1 MKKTGII
8 IAIIVGVI
16 LIWGIGTYNGFVKK
30 QEAMTTAWGQV
41 ENVYQRRADLVP
53 NLVALVKNYTE
64 YEQGTLIAVTE
75 ARAKAAK
82 ATINTENFDENEF
95 ANFETAQN
103 ELGNSLNR
111 LIVSVENYPDLK
123 ANEEY
128 LTLQAQL
135 AGCENRI
142 QTERERFNE
151 TAKVYNQSVRCT
163 VGKFNTCEV
172 NTFIAVIV
180 TDIRLEFLERRI
192 VLGGID
198 LGLRLVKKR
207 VMPTSGKCHDTHYH
221 SK

>member
-1 MKKTGII
+1 MKKKGII
-8 IAIIVGVI
+8 IAIIVGVV

-53 NLVALVKNYTE
+53 NLVAVVKNYAE
-64 YEQGTLIAVTE
+64 YEQGTILAVTE
-75 ARAKAAK
+75 ARAKAA
-82 ATINTENFDENEF
+82 ATTVNTENFDENEF
-95 ANFETAQN
+95 ANFESAQN

-111 LIVSVENYPDLK
+111 LIVTVENYPDLK

-151 TAKVYNQSVRCT
+151 TAKTYNQSIRRFPSNLIAKMFGFEKRPYFEAEAGADRVP
-163 VGKFNTCEV
+163 E
-172 NTFIAVIV
+172 TF
-180 TDIRLEFLERRI
+180 
-192 VLGGID
+192 
-198 LGLRLVKKR
+198 
-207 VMPTSGKCHDTHYH
+207 
-221 SK
+221 

>member
-1 MKKTGII
+1 MKKTGIV
-8 IAIIVGVI
+8 IAIIIGI
-16 LIWGIGTYNGFVKK
+16 IFIWGIGTYNGFVKK

-41 ENVYQRRADLVP
+41 ENVYQRRADLIP

-75 ARAKAAK
+75 ARAKAAN
-82 ATINTENFDENEF
+82 ANVNTENFDENEF
-95 ANFETAQN
+95 ADFESAQN

-142 QTERERFNE
+142 LTERERFNE
-151 TAKVYNQSVRCT
+151 TAKVYNQSVR
-163 VGKFNTCEV
+163 KFPSNLIAKMFGFEKRPYFEAD
-172 NTFIAVIV
+172 NGSEKAPETF
-180 TDIRLEFLERRI
+180 
-192 VLGGID
+192 
-198 LGLRLVKKR
+198 
-207 VMPTSGKCHDTHYH
+207 
-221 SK
+221 

>member
-8 IAIIVGVI
+8 IAIIVGII

-53 NLVALVKNYTE
+53 NLVTVVKNYSE
-64 YEQGTLIAVTE
+64 YEQGTLITVTE
-75 ARAKAAK
+75 ARAQKAAS
-82 ATINTENFDENEF
+82 TTVNIENYTESDLKDFQ
-95 ANFETAQN
+95 AAQD
-103 ELGNSLNR
+103 ELGESLNR

-142 QTERERFNE
+142 LTERNRFNE
-151 TAKVYNQSVRCT
+151 AAKAYNQSIR
-163 VGKFNTCEV
+163 KFPGNLIANMFGFEKRPYFEADEGTDRVPE
-172 NTFIAVIV
+172 TF
-180 TDIRLEFLERRI
+180 
-192 VLGGID
+192 
-198 LGLRLVKKR
+198 
-207 VMPTSGKCHDTHYH
+207 
-221 SK
+221 